1 MKDGKA
7 SDVTIQT
14 VQFVGIPKLTSG
26 TCVYL
31 GEVEDGGVAA
41 GPYSIKVRVT
51 TTNGKITRLQDDDTI
66 DDLDWSDEGV
76 YMDYA
81 FWEGYSVM
89 EDNGMPAKLRGKTL
103 EKLLNM
109 QTVPDDNEHNEDAVS
124 GATVWSNAI
133 RHATIAALRSKPIS
147 TSASTVLAPTIT
159 EQTCIPNASYKYID
173 VAMSADD
180 DTTIR
185 YTLNG
190 EDPTADSAEA
200 VKIGWSGDIGVRLS
214 ADPAAH
220 PNGQIIEVRAAA
232 FAKDGTRSDVVR
244 QFYVFANPLSNAAYT
259 SQPAGIS
266 AAVDGITATAVTESP
281 SYDDNYYITSLSL
294 DKVHSE
300 KYADFLPELF
310 SRIYL
315 AQTTEGVELIAGHE
329 QDSQTVLTAVQAAL
343 NQALTAS
350 KPVLTVSSE
359 KFTYDNDDTVTVTL
373 TCPTDGAE
381 IYYTVDNSR
390 TLTGSTLSDPTKN
403 GTKYNGSFNVS
414 IGHIDGGKVYVR
426 AAAKKDGKWSE
437 ITRKDLSFAK
447 GIKDNI
453 FVVNGQKFLE
463 WSEAVKAAN
472 AVTENATIT
481 INDDVVLTAEDVMPS
496 VPCTIRSAE
505 GTKYTLSSS
514 SPLTLNADLTLDN
527 IKYAAKQQ
535 PLYANGHNLI
545 IGKDVEASYISGFDL
560 YAGSTENS
568 TAANTQSITVQSGT
582 FNVLASGSDGTTHSA
597 NVNITVGGSAVVTLI
612 AADTNAKLVG
622 DVQLTVKTGA
632 RLNSF
637 YGEKSGGTISG
648 DLTLKLVGT
657 PTLSAYRPTC
667 KVSENRTDP
676 FGTLDLTEAD
686 AEFISANKD
695 KFTGF
700 AAILPTV

>member
-81 FWEGYSVM
+81 FWEGYSVI

-103 EKLLNM
+103 EELLNM

-147 TSASTVLAPTIT
+147 TSASTVLAPTLT
-159 EQTCIPNASYKYID
+159 EQTCVPNASYKYID

-200 VKIGWSGDIGVRLS
+200 AKIGWSGDIGVRLS

-220 PNGQIIEVRAAA
+220 PNGQVIEVRAAA

-350 KPVLTVSSE
+350 KPMLTVSSE

-373 TCPTDGAE
+373 TCPTNGAE

-390 TLTGSTLSDPTKN
+390 TLTGSTLSDPTKS

-463 WSEAVKAAN
+463 WSAAVKAAN

-597 NVNITVGGSAVVTLI
+597 NVNITVGSSAVVTLI
-612 AADTNAKLVG
+612 GADTNAKLVG

-657 PTLSAYRPTC
+657 PTLSAYRPTF
-667 KVSENRTDP
+667 KASENRTDP